1 MGKEEKK
8 IYIYIYIFIKIYIVG
23 TALLLLD
30 ERSQAQLAQYNK
42 ILENGFKNQ
51 VLVRMTT
58 TRHDYEWIEQQ
69 EYGLKY

>member
-8 IYIYIYIFIKIYIVG
+8 KKNIYIYIYIYIVG

-42 ILENGFKNQ
+42 FLENGFKN
-51 VLVRMTT
+51 
-58 TRHDYEWIEQQ
+58 
-69 EYGLKY
+69 